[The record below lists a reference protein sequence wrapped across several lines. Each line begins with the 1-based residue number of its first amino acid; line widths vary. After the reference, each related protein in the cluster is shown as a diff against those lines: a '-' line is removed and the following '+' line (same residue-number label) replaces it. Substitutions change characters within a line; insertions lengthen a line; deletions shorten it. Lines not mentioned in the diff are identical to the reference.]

1 MTEKKLRENVMYLI
15 NKYIPEKERGYFYE
29 LISRDNFSVKGILA
43 DFNKIKKVSVEKKD
57 GDLISDIYFNFC

>member
-29 LISRDNFSVKGILA
+29 LISRDDVPVKGILA
-43 DFNKIKKVSVEKKD
+43 DFNKIKKLLLKKKMV
-57 GDLISDIYFNFC
+57 I